1 MKFFI
6 MGGTGF
12 IGSSLIRHLF
22 KKGHEVTALARS
34 AAKAKNLPPGIN
46 LIEGDP
52 LGPGQWQKE
61 AARANVIVNLVGRP
75 IMTRW
80 TKTARREIMKTR
92 VISTR
97 MAVRAIPENQAHGIT
112 LINANAAGYYG
123 FTKDNVV
130 TEESPAGR
138 GFLAETAKSWQAE
151 AEVAVEKGARVVIAR
166 LGAIIGRQG
175 GALAK
180 MLPSFQYGLGGR
192 LGSGRQ
198 WFPWMHIHDLCRAV
212 LFVAVE
218 TEISGAVNMC
228 SPNPVTNIEL
238 TRTLAGE
245 LRRPAILP
253 VPGFMLKLAVG
264 GAAEIALEGQRMVP
278 GVLERHGFDFDFPT
292 LEEALQDLL
301 KRSEDD
307 RS

>member
-12 IGSSLIRHLF
+12 TGSPLIRHLL
-22 KKGHEVTALARS
+22 KKGHEVTALVRS
-34 AAKAKNLPPGIN
+34 AAKAGNLPPGTN
-46 LIEGDP
+46 LIEGNP
-52 LGPGQWQKE
+52 LEAGQWQKE
-61 AARANVIVNLVGRP
+61 AARAGVIVNLVGKP

-80 TKTARREIMKTR
+80 TRTARREITKTR

-97 MAVRAIPENQAHGIT
+97 MAVQAIPEKQVHGIV

-123 FTKDNVV
+123 FTKDDVI
-130 TEESPAGR
+130 TEESPAGK
-138 GFLAETAKSWQAE
+138 GFLAEVAKSWQEE
-151 AEVAVEKGARVVIAR
+151 AEVAGEKGARVVIAR
-166 LGAIIGRQG
+166 LGAIIGREG
-175 GALAK
+175 GALAQ

-198 WFPWMHIHDLCRAV
+198 WFPWMHIHDLCRAI
-212 LFVAVE
+212 LFVAVK

-238 TRTLAGE
+238 TRTLARK
-245 LRRPAILP
+245 LKRPAILP

-264 GAAEIALEGQRMVP
+264 GAAEIALEGQRMIP
-278 GVLERHGFDFDFPT
+278 GILEKQGFDFGFPT
-292 LEEALQDLL
+292 LEEALRDLL
-301 KRSEDD
+301 GKRG
-307 RS
+307 

>member
-22 KKGHEVTALARS
+22 KKGYEVTALVRS
-34 AAKAKNLPPGIN
+34 AAKAENLPPGIN

-52 LGPGQWQKE
+52 LEPGQWQRE
-61 AARANVIVNLVGRP
+61 AARASVVVNLVGRP

-97 MAVRAIPENQAHGIT
+97 MAVQAIPEKQTHGIT

-123 FTKDNVV
+123 FTKDNVI

-138 GFLAETAKSWQAE
+138 GFLAEVTKSWQEE
-151 AEVAVEKGARVVIAR
+151 AELAGEKGARVIIAR
-166 LGAIIGRQG
+166 LGAIIGREG

-180 MLPSFQYGLGGR
+180 MLPSFQHGLGGR
-192 LGSGRQ
+192 LGRGRQ
-198 WFPWMHIHDLCRAV
+198 WFPWMHIHDLCRAI
-212 LFVAVE
+212 LFVAVK

-238 TRTLAGE
+238 AKTLARE
-245 LRRPAILP
+245 LKRPAILP
-253 VPGFMLKLAVG
+253 VPGFVLKLAIG
-264 GAAEIALEGQRMVP
+264 GAAEIALEGQRMIP
-278 GVLERHGFDFDFPT
+278 GILEKQNFDFDFPT
-292 LEEALQDLL
+292 LEEALRDLL
-301 KRSEDD
+301 GKKV
-307 RS
+307 